1 LRRQPGTCFVLHDL
15 TKIRT
20 EDARRRLPRFD
31 AVIVLANLSETRLAS
46 SPGTNR
52 SYGAMSKLLAE
63 DPTFTRIK
71 TAPIDGLPE
80 LSVYVRKALVVRREE
95 TSRPSRERRRL

>member
-1 LRRQPGTCFVLHDL
+1 LIS
-15 TKIRT
+15 KI
-20 EDARRRLPRFD
+20 
-31 AVIVLANLSETRLAS
+31 
-46 SPGTNR
+46 
-52 SYGAMSKLLAE
+52 LAE
-63 DPTFTRIK
+63 DPTFSRIS